1 MEDSLEDKPMKRK
14 LFSTKSLGSMR
25 AALRKVP
32 SDLSIEVSYGSSPD
46 LKTTQARHRVGRLGL
61 ASSLPSVGSVDLDDL
76 MPAQRATSEPRLV
89 GHPNRQPLNVLY
101 PSLDGLE
108 LLRTLGT
115 GSFGRVRLVRCLS
128 TGEFL
133 ALKAL
138 KKADVVRMKQQRHVA
153 NEKDILASINHPFI
167 VDLYVPI
174 LVQTILDT
182 HAVYSDTARVYMLM
196 GYVPGGE
203 LFSHLQKAPRR
214 RFTTAAAQFYAAS
227 VLLALEYLH
236 DRHIVYRDLK
246 PENILLDALGYV
258 KLADFGFAKI
268 VDDDRT
274 YTMCGT
280 PEYIAP
286 EMIQMLGHDKAVD
299 YWSLGILL
307 YEMLAGCPPFLAGQ
321 GSGQPGSR
329 ATTLEIYRKIV
340 GGQLTIPAHIGPS
353 ARDLIQR
360 LLTPDP
366 GRRLGSAM
374 AGARDIKRHAF
385 FRGYDWDALLRR
397 ELPAPIVPEVLRE
410 GDASN
415 FGHYTES
422 ADIEIPVPSSP
433 GVEAADIFFQD
444 WLYSAAEQRGHSGAS
459 GAVKRSF
466 DLEMRRFPD
475 QRVGL
480 PFQNSMQSPFTASS
494 LFKPSSDEVPP
505 SPPAP
510 AGPQKVLDLSALSIR
525 EPADVAADMASSSP
539 DARLSEYS
547 MATEQQARDG
557 RSMQKIRLVIP
568 CYRPEMG
575 SLALI
580 AYGVAFVGSCLAWVL
595 LLAGTGALYG
605 VCPEACL
612 YYFGLS
618 WWAVWFQFII
628 LLASVPVGALGARS
642 WKSAVLALLAANT
655 AVAMKQADGYLSLKE
670 TDPYYSSFPDRI
682 NTTIAGFTLVSIFN
696 VLLIL
701 ALGAVDEECTKISM
715 PQQSAYSNSEP
726 ARA

>member
-1 MEDSLEDKPMKRK
+1 M
-14 LFSTKSLGSMR
+14 
-25 AALRKVP
+25 
-32 SDLSIEVSYGSSPD
+32 IEGSYGSSPD
-46 LKTTQARHRVGRLGL
+46 LKMTQARQRLGRTGL
-61 ASSLPSVGSVDLDDL
+61 AATLSSVGSGDLDDL
-76 MPAQRATSEPRLV
+76 IPAQRAVSEPGLPV
-89 GHPNRQPLNVLY
+89 QPSRQPLNVLY

-128 TGEFL
+128 TGQFL

-153 NEKDILASINHPFI
+153 NEKDILASIHHPFI
-167 VDLYVPI
+167 VDL
-174 LVQTILDT
+174 
-182 HAVYSDTARVYMLM
+182 HAVYSDAARVYMLM

-214 RFTTAAAQFYAAS
+214 RFTAAAAQFYAAS

-236 DRHIVYRDLK
+236 DKHIVYRDLK
-246 PENILLDALGYV
+246 PENILLDAVGYV

-268 VDDDRT
+268 VDEDRT
-274 YTMCGT
+274 YTKCGT

-307 YEMLAGCPPFLAGQ
+307 YEMLAGCPPFMAGQ
-321 GSGQPGSR
+321 ASGQPGSR
-329 ATTLEIYRKIV
+329 ATTLETYRKIV
-340 GGQLTIPAHIGPS
+340 GGQLSIPTHINPP

-360 LLTPDP
+360 LLVPDP
-366 GRRLGSAM
+366 GRRLGSAA

-415 FGHYTES
+415 FGRYTES
-422 ADIEIPVPSSP
+422 TDVEIPVPSPP
-433 GVEAADIFFQD
+433 GAEAAENFFQD
-444 WLYSAAEQRGHSGAS
+444 WLHNAAEQRGHSGGTA
-459 GAVKRSF
+459 RSF
-466 DLEMRRFPD
+466 DMEMRTTPD
-475 QRVGL
+475 QKEGL
-480 PFQNSMQSPFTASS
+480 PLHNGMQSPFMGSS
-494 LFKPSSDEVPP
+494 HFKPPSDEVSP

-510 AGPQKVLDLSALSIR
+510 TGPRKFLDFGTLSIR
-525 EPADVAADMASSSP
+525 EPADMASSSP

-547 MATEQQARDG
+547 MTDDQQAWKLLVQRTCTTDWSLT
-557 RSMQKIRLVIP
+557 RHPRNHQHRLVIL
-568 CYRPEMG
+568 CYRPDMG

-682 NTTIAGFTLVSIFN
+682 NTTVAGFTLVSIFN

-701 ALGAVDEECTKISM
+701 ALGAVDEECTKICV

-726 ARA
+726 AAYPRA